1 MTGTVNK
8 QVQNTPFTQTVIG
21 IAASAGGLN
30 ALSRLISALPPD
42 LNAAI
47 VILQH
52 LSSTHPSHLA
62 DILGR
67 RTRLQVKQAASRDRL
82 RPGAVFTA
90 PPGVHLLVDPDGNLS
105 FSHRPAINFVRPAAD
120 RLFESLAQSFGP
132 RAIAVVLTGTGRDG
146 ARGAQMVKR
155 AGGKIIVQDETTSE
169 FFGMPGAA
177 IHAGEVDM
185 ILPLDQIAPALEK
198 LTARFDEQS

>member
-1 MTGTVNK
+1 VDK
-8 QVQNTPFTQTVIG
+8 QVHDAPFTQTVIG

-30 ALSRLISALPPD
+30 ALSRLIGALPPT

-82 RPGAVFTA
+82 RAGAVFTA
-90 PPGVHLLVDPDGNLS
+90 PPGVHLLVDREGNLS
-105 FSHRPAINFVRPAAD
+105 FSHRPAVNFVRPAAD
-120 RLFESLAQSFGP
+120 RLFESLAESFGP
-132 RAIAVVLTGTGRDG
+132 RAIAVVLTGTGHDG

-155 AGGKIIVQDETTSE
+155 AGGKVIVQDEATSE

-177 IHAGEVDM
+177 IHAGQVDM
-185 ILPLDQIAPALEK
+185 ILPLEQIAPALEQ
-198 LTARFDEQS
+198 LTADSHEQA